1 MDRSVEFANKIRVIE
16 LRTDQQYG
24 KFFVHKP
31 AQADVKVDQADGK
44 VRVRIEDFI
53 SPTIIERLGIDTG
66 DASLFRAT
74 ITDWRAMVDSVMIDS
89 DYDGEVLKVVLCGIP
104 ASKHDFVEGS
114 YELPMPNSEGP
125 ATVAVKITDMLG
137 EEVQVA
143 RTLNATQDKG

>member
-1 MDRSVEFANKIRVIE
+1 
-16 LRTDQQYG
+16 
-24 KFFVHKP
+24 
-31 AQADVKVDQADGK
+31 
-44 VRVRIEDFI
+44 
-53 SPTIIERLGIDTG
+53 
-66 DASLFRAT
+66 
-74 ITDWRAMVDSVMIDS
+74 VMIDS